1 MSVSNGISEW
11 KNRMSKIEL
20 RKKINDSDKYLLPVD
35 LVLLILLVSDQKG
48 IKNLQKKVFLAWRD
62 LFYDVAIDP
71 IFTIRDTLY
80 SDTVDSAIQLLNSKD
95 FIYVIEGDKENVR
108 FSITEKGRN
117 KIRSKLKDMDLSVRY
132 FIIKIMC
139 GMNKQKLG

>member
-48 IKNLQKKVFLAWRD
+48 IKNLQKKVFELGEI
-62 LFYDVAIDP
+62 Y
-71 IFTIRDTLY
+71 FT
-80 SDTVDSAIQLLNSKD
+80 
-95 FIYVIEGDKENVR
+95 
-108 FSITEKGRN
+108 
-117 KIRSKLKDMDLSVRY
+117 M
-132 FIIKIMC
+132 
-139 GMNKQKLG
+139 